1 MFIEVLQIFFI
12 VADAAGIQNT
22 FMIKLLRRMQS
33 LFMSNNSLWI
43 TTPPGDDAPAEFNA
57 VIETPKGSRNKYEVN
72 KEGPGIL
79 LDRVLHS
86 SVMYPADYGF
96 VPRTYYDDGDP
107 IDVIVLT
114 SFPLYPGTIVKVR
127 PVGVMHMIDGGE
139 RDDKIIGVASKDP
152 SFNNI
157 KDIKDVNP
165 HLLKEIKN
173 FFETY
178 KILEGK
184 KTVVS
189 DYGDMEEA
197 KKQVENSMKSFN
209 DKFSNEF
216 D

>member
-1 MFIEVLQIFFI
+1 M
-12 VADAAGIQNT
+12 T
-22 FMIKLLRRMQS
+22 
-33 LFMSNNSLWI
+33 NNSLWI
-43 TTPPGDDAPAEFNA
+43 TTLPGDKAPEEFNA

-72 KEGPGIL
+72 KEGQGVL

-107 IDVIVLT
+107 IDVLVLT
-114 SFPLYPGTIVKVR
+114 SFPLYPGIIVKCR

-139 RDDKIIGVASKDP
+139 RDDKIIAVASKDP
-152 SFNNI
+152 AFNDI
-157 KDIKDVNP
+157 KDINDVNT

-178 KILEGK
+178 KVLEGK
-184 KTVVS
+184 KTTVS
-189 DYGDMEEA
+189 DYGNAEEA
-197 KKQVENSMKSFN
+197 KKQVEESMK
-209 DKFSNEF
+209 KFDEKFQGEF

>member
-1 MFIEVLQIFFI
+1 MIELIIMV
-12 VADAAGIQNT
+12 
-22 FMIKLLRRMQS
+22 QS
-33 LFMSNNSLWI
+33 LSMANNSLWI
-43 TTPPGDDAPAEFNA
+43 TASPGDDAPEEFYA

-72 KEGPGIL
+72 KEGPGIM

-127 PVGVMHMIDGGE
+127 PVGVMHMIDGGD

-152 SFNNI
+152 SYSNI

-184 KTVVS
+184 KTSVS
-189 DYGDMEEA
+189 DYGDAAEA
-197 KKQVENSMKSFN
+197 KKQIENSMKSFE
-209 DKFSNEF
+209 DKFHNEF